1 MAEIRISAAEASS
14 SRVFQLWFQVPCF
27 TRRRKVRTRS
37 TPHRRRRRPLAS
49 CPSKQVRLHS
59 NSTTFSQH
67 FQKKSKS
74 QRGKCKGE
82 SKKKM
87 EGISSHAPSRDS
99 GSAPT
104 WSLPEAPHVAGVCP
118 AKTRNSLGG
127 SWHFE
132 NRKNEL
138 CWENRG
144 LFCESEKNPT
154 DSISKAVFGVGNCGW
169 LPVVVTWPWS
179 RRQGHVFHLLH
190 FPFHSTW
197 PQIFHF
203 VFFRRGENTD
213 KRNEK
218 IKQH

>member
-82 SKKKM
+82 SKRKKWKVFLATPLLGTLAPPPPGHFQKRHTWQACVRLKP
-87 EGISSHAPSRDS
+87 EIPWAEVDISKIEKMNFVEKIAGFFAKVKTIRLTRFQRQFSASETAADYLLLSRDLDF
-99 GSAPT
+99 G
-104 WSLPEAPHVAGVCP
+104 
-118 AKTRNSLGG
+118 AKVTC
-127 SWHFE
+127 F
-132 NRKNEL
+132 
-138 CWENRG
+138 
-144 LFCESEKNPT
+144 
-154 DSISKAVFGVGNCGW
+154 ISC
-169 LPVVVTWPWS
+169 
-179 RRQGHVFHLLH
+179 
-190 FPFHSTW
+190 
-197 PQIFHF
+197 IFHF
-203 VFFRRGENTD
+203 TQLGLKSSISFSFGGVRIPTREM
-213 KRNEK
+213 KK
-218 IKQH
+218 